1 MWSAEQAKG
10 SKRVK
15 AEVAVKFTSPEDENQ
30 PERVTQ
36 EAYELMI
43 KGKWSLV
50 QFKQVD
56 GLYVYAQAVPV
67 NTVMVNICCLRVMDC
82 SCNLVLNGL
91 VLFFLETP
99 GSSYWKQVAEERRRA
114 LFSVLQENEKVG

>member
-1 MWSAEQAKG
+1 MWSAEHAKG

-15 AEVAVKFTSPEDENQ
+15 AEVAVKSPEDENQ

-56 GLYVYAQAVPV
+56 GLYVYAQAVPF
-67 NTVMVNICCLRVMDC
+67 NTVMVNICYLRVMDC

-91 VLFFLETP
+91 FFFFF
-99 GSSYWKQVAEERRRA
+99 
-114 LFSVLQENEKVG
+114 FSL